1 MSLILALHLVVA
13 ASLTLNARPLVGGE
27 CCKAKD
33 TFQLCTGDASN
44 TSALDCVNA
53 TSQTL
58 GEGEVTVHWAATAF
72 ASGAAPTSVR
82 YAYANYPQCALHNK
96 HGLPAGPFVAPLTTA
111 APEPAQ
117 PAAGHEVA
125 APEPAAPVKTPPM
138 GVNSWCARSSPH

>member
-1 MSLILALHLVVA
+1 M
-13 ASLTLNARPLVGGE
+13 
-27 CCKAKD
+27 
-33 TFQLCTGDASN
+33 
-44 TSALDCVNA
+44 
-53 TSQTL
+53 
-58 GEGEVTVHWAATAF
+58 HWAATAF

-125 APEPAAPVKTPPM
+125 PLAAPLAAPVCKTPPM
-138 GVNSWCARSSPH
+138 GVNSWCARSYSLNLLISVR